1 MPDLDSTPARCAWHA
16 ATCGVGGTLLIAAGL
31 LWLAGAAP
39 VAAQKTLPTAPAGA
53 WIEVP
58 GSRLDSVLWRDG
70 AGKTVSHLKNSGSP
84 ENIMAAW
91 NGAAYDEERD
101 RLIIPAAGGDGDYAG
116 NEVYVFHLLEGVW
129 RRETDPTIDLIP
141 PNHDTKGRP
150 PCVYKDE
157 RGHYPCSRHT
167 YNGVVYMPPAGKVWV
182 GGGSRWWA
190 GAGIVDAFLWSL
202 ETKQWEYEP
211 ADPTQSYDLG
221 YVAAWDSVKNRVL
234 YLDYTRLRAWTP
246 GAAPGSR
253 VRAIDDGG
261 QGSDSFNRFYT
272 AVFDPKRNR
281 FVMAGPRGVVY
292 FDLAQRDGSVRRRP
306 IAVTGGQWPQ
316 LYAPGFA
323 YDSVNDRYAAYGGG
337 NVVYF
342 IDPESGRL
350 TVETGGGVTM
360 TPMAKN
366 GTFGRFRFSRTQG
379 VFLVVNR
386 IDETVRLYRPQ
397 AGGSG

>member
-1 MPDLDSTPARCAWHA
+1 
-16 ATCGVGGTLLIAAGL
+16 
-31 LWLAGAAP
+31 
-39 VAAQKTLPTAPAGA
+39 
-53 WIEVP
+53 
-58 GSRLDSVLWRDG
+58 
-70 AGKTVSHLKNSGSP
+70 
-84 ENIMAAW
+84 
-91 NGAAYDEERD
+91 
-101 RLIIPAAGGDGDYAG
+101 
-116 NEVYVFHLLEGVW
+116 
-129 RRETDPTIDLIP
+129 
-141 PNHDTKGRP
+141 
-150 PCVYKDE
+150 
-157 RGHYPCSRHT
+157 
-167 YNGVVYMPPAGKVWV
+167 MPPAGKVWV